1 MKALLV
7 HISDSHFQDSN
18 RETAGRYRKI
28 VASLRNVVASAESI
42 FIVYTGDITQSGSA
56 EEFVLAKQFL
66 ADLSEQLASES
77 GKSVHVIVTP
87 GNHDGMFKDS
97 TRTRMT
103 IIGQIRQDNAKAS
116 DPDYIETCTEP
127 LVHYYDFEKATATSG
142 VTFESKLWRDYTFQV
157 GGRSVRFSALNAS
170 WMSTVPETKGE
181 LIFPLEHFSE
191 IVEAAASLNI
201 LLLHH
206 PLNWYAQSTYHPL
219 RQMVR
224 THYQIVMS
232 GHEHTE
238 NAQIVSDF
246 QNNTVAMFE
255 APAFSYQ
262 ATSAFSAVLLDL
274 EADSMA
280 QESFSWQNDMYV
292 PRGGSAYWDNF
303 IPIPERKMKNGF
315 HLTDAA
321 RHRLGALDA
330 SFSHPRKEHVQLADV
345 FVFPD
350 LVETESE
357 DEIPETLSAEILL
370 HVDSSKY
377 QRSIVY
383 GDEQYGKTSLLKHLF
398 MEFHA
403 LGLVPVLIDASE
415 ATGNSGYFL
424 RILDRKVEELY
435 GSAAKVKFSQASH
448 GQKIAL
454 VDNLDSIS
462 RGDVLA
468 RALSNIESQFGR
480 VVLAAGERYEVT
492 VLSSADAAAAVSDY
506 VGLKMLGFGYKLRHD
521 LITRRY
527 RIGQD
532 FDQLELQEKVFRAE
546 QTINA
551 VLGKGLV
558 PMTAFNSLVLLQ
570 TIEVNEKGSL
580 ANAGMAQY
588 YEYMFRQSLMSS
600 KARADELDEIQSY
613 LVYLAW
619 EMYTQGTKHLNQEEF
634 LKFNT
639 WFSDNVHKT
648 DVLTRLKLLLDS
660 RILTERHDG
669 YAFAYG
675 YLDYFFVAKY
685 LAMHCEDEIELKS
698 TIKHMCR
705 HLYLKDNA
713 NIVLFLT
720 HHLPAGWVIQEIA
733 GLLSSILSEVVALRL
748 EDDTLLI
755 NTWVNEHAKIVVDTS
770 NVDHN
775 TRKFRESEDA
785 TANLPEKTQTDEVSS
800 IQELDQITQLN
811 LLFKTSEIL
820 GQILKGR
827 YGSIVKGVKEDLMRR
842 LFEAPLRGINFFI
855 KLVESEPEALLMDVA
870 SRLQHANPNV
880 PKEKADLLAKRYIFA
895 ALGNVADS
903 FTNRQG
909 EIIGS
914 PKLVDTIDQVA
925 ENGGVAYE
933 LVAVAAKLSYP
944 NHPPIDQIKALVD
957 RLDKNYFGRKLLQ
970 GLVARHLY
978 MFSLQSS
985 DRSKL
990 AATVNIDVQEQRDIE
1005 LKSHAQRKLP
1015 GRSNRPRNAKTLL
1028 SRLQH
1033 SFFARNKEVLDEVAT
1048 RYKKK
1053 KDDGDV
1059 NNN

>member
-1 MKALLV
+1 MKAILI
-7 HISDSHFQDSN
+7 HISDSHFRDSN
-18 RETAGRYRKI
+18 REVAGRYRQI
-28 VASLRNVVASAESI
+28 VASLRNVVGSVESI
-42 FIVYTGDITQSGSA
+42 FIVYTGDITQSGRA
-56 EEFVLAKQFL
+56 EEFALAKQFL
-66 ADLSEQLASES
+66 DGLSEQLRLET
-77 GKSVHVIVTP
+77 GKSVDVIVTA

-97 TRTRMT
+97 TSTRAT
-103 IIGQIRQDNAKAS
+103 IIGQIRQDNSKAS
-116 DPDYIETCTEP
+116 DHDYIKTCTEP
-127 LVHYYDFEKATATSG
+127 LAHYYEFERTVAARG

-157 GGRSVRFSALNAS
+157 GSRSVRFSALNAS
-170 WMSTVPETKGE
+170 WMSTVPETQGE
-181 LIFPLEHFSE
+181 LIFPITSFSE
-191 IVEAAASLNI
+191 VVEAAASLNI

-224 THYQIVMS
+224 THYQLVMS
-232 GHEHTE
+232 GHEHTD
-238 NAQIVSDF
+238 NAQMVSDF
-246 QNNTVAMFE
+246 HNNTVAMLE
-255 APAFSYQ
+255 APAFSHQ
-262 ATSAFSAVLLDL
+262 ASSEFSVILLDL
-274 EADSMA
+274 DADAMA
-280 QESFSWQNDMYV
+280 QESFFWEDDRYV
-292 PRGGSAYWDNF
+292 PRGGAAYWDNF
-303 IPIPERKMKNGF
+303 VPIPERKMKNGF

-321 RHRLGALDA
+321 RQRLGALDA

-345 FVFPD
+345 FVYPD

-357 DEIPETLSAEILL
+357 NEIPETLSAELL
-370 HVDSSKY
+370 LQVDNPKY
-377 QRSIVY
+377 PKSIVY

-398 MEFHA
+398 MGFHS
-403 LGLVPVLIDASE
+403 LGQVPVLIDALD
-415 ATGNSGYFL
+415 ATGNSGHFL
-424 RILDRKVEELY
+424 RVLDRKIEELY
-435 GSAAKVKFSQASH
+435 GPAAKVKFSQTSH
-448 GQKIAL
+448 GQKVAL

-492 VLSSADAAAAVSDY
+492 VLSSSDAASAVSEY
-506 VGLKMLGFGYKLRHD
+506 VGLKMLGFGFKLRRD
-521 LITRRY
+521 LITRWY

-532 FDQLELQEKVFRAE
+532 FDQQELQEKVFRAE
-546 QTINA
+546 QTINS

-588 YEYMFRQSLMSS
+588 YEYMFRQSLMAS

-619 EMYTQGTKHLNQEEF
+619 EMYTQETKHLNQEKF
-634 LKFNT
+634 LKFNS
-639 WFSDNVHKT
+639 WFSDHVHKT

-685 LAMHCEDEIELKS
+685 LAMHCEDRPELKDI
-698 TIKHMCR
+698 IKHMCR

-720 HHLPAGWVIQEIA
+720 HHLPAGWVIKEIA
-733 GLLSSILSEVVALRL
+733 GLLSSILNEVVALRL
-748 EDDTLLI
+748 EDDTRLI

-770 NVDHN
+770 NVDQN
-775 TRKFRESEDA
+775 NRKFRESEDA
-785 TANLPEKTQTDEVSS
+785 AAKLPEKTQTNEVSS
-800 IQELDQITQLN
+800 IKELDQLTQLN

-827 YGSIVKGVKEDLMRR
+827 YGSIVKGVKEDLMRH
-842 LFEAPLRGINFFI
+842 LFDAPLRGINFFI

-880 PKEKADLLAKRYIFA
+880 AKEKADLIAKRYIFA
-895 ALGNVADS
+895 VLGNVADS
-903 FTNRQG
+903 FTSRQG

-925 ENGGVAYE
+925 SNGGMAYE

-944 NHPPIDQIKALVD
+944 NHPPIDQIKSLAD
-957 RLDKNYFGRKLLQ
+957 RLENNYFGQKLLQ

-978 MFSLQSS
+978 MFSLQNA
-985 DRSKL
+985 DRSRL
-990 AATVNIDVQEQRDIE
+990 AATVSIDVQEQRDIE
-1005 LKSHAQRKLP
+1005 MKSHAQRKLP
-1015 GRSNRPRNAKTLL
+1015 GRSSRPRNAQTLI

-1033 SFFARNKEVLDEVAT
+1033 SFLVRNKGVLDEVAT

-1053 KDDGDV
+1053 KDESET
-1059 NNN
+1059 